1 MFEHP
6 LYIVAIVLVIVA
18 FGGGGWLY
26 RKAFLR
32 GKGKAEKAEAVTTPS
47 D

>member
-26 RKAFLR
+26 RKAFMR
-32 GKGKAEKAEAVTTPS
+32 GKKSSTPTPTPS

>member
-1 MFEHP
+1 MLEHP
-6 LYIVAIVLVIVA
+6 FYILAIVLVIVA

-32 GKGKAEKAEAVTTPS
+32 GKKKAEQPVTTPGE
-47 D
+47 

>member
-6 LYIVAIVLVIVA
+6 LYIVAIILVIVA

-32 GKGKAEKAEAVTTPS
+32 GKKTSTPVADS
-47 D
+47 TD